1 MHAFYVISRW
11 VALGVVLLS
20 SCYLSAQSETFGYM
34 QPVTV
39 EGDTTIVVLRD
50 HFLEPGIVTEAD
62 AGAAFK
68 CKLNTTKDTLRLIRT
83 GIPMPALSTLNIST
97 RTAEHTLLLKRTRK
111 EDIVFTFDP
120 GDKIYQQVSVVGDL
134 TNWNPNV
141 LFMQNINGVWQTT
154 LTLNPGRYQ
163 YQIVADGNWFLDPNN
178 PVQVENGIG
187 GYNSL
192 LEVGARNNTPLPY
205 ITPAW
210 LDSASYNGNTYRSV
224 NLRFNFDHR
233 QAEVITLWEN
243 TRVQVD
249 TGWRLNEE
257 TLTEHPH
264 WQIIIP
270 QEAANAGRTHLRIYA
285 VVNGRYTNDLLI
297 PIENGRVVTDA
308 ETLKRDD
315 FQRSI
320 MYFLMVDR
328 FNNGNKKNDQPVK
341 DNRVAPQANYM
352 GGDLA
357 GIQQK
362 LEEGYFEQLGVNAL
376 WISPVFQNPMGAY
389 QEFPEPHRW
398 FSGYHGY
405 WPISLSKVDVRFG
418 SNTEFKT
425 LVEDMHAQNMNVFL
439 DYVANHIHAEHPLWA
454 AHPEWFSPLDLPDG
468 RKNLRLW
475 DEQRLTTW
483 FEPYMPSFDHAQPQV
498 AEACADSAMY
508 WLTTFG
514 IDGFRHDA
522 TKHIETEFWR
532 LLTYKIKTEVSVPQ
546 NKPIYQI
553 GETFGSR
560 ELIGS
565 YLGSGFLD
573 AQFDFNMYFDA
584 RSVFATADLPF
595 SRLSASLHETFDYY
609 GWHHVMGNL
618 TGNHD
623 MARFISY
630 ASGDLKWDEN
640 DKEAGWN
647 RKIEVTDPVGYAR
660 LKMLHA
666 FNMTVPGIPII
677 YYGDEIG
684 MPGANDPDNRRMM
697 RFKELS
703 PQELSVQQTVQ
714 QLTRLRSTHMALLYG
729 DLIETPVSNG
739 SALDYAYLRN
749 YFNDHVL
756 TVFHKGSSPMELRIT
771 LPETLSN
778 LEPKAQFGS
787 TVSVEN
793 GVLTV
798 SKAEGNCFEIITFDA
813 R

>member
-1 MHAFYVISRW
+1 MRIFWVFVGFFLAVSGYGQAEIFGVGQPIVIER
-11 VALGVVLLS
+11 
-20 SCYLSAQSETFGYM
+20 
-34 QPVTV
+34 
-39 EGDTTIVVLRD
+39 DTTVVILKD
-50 HFLEPGIVTEAD
+50 YFPETANIQKFECGPHLH
-62 AGAAFK
+62 
-68 CKLNTTKDTLRLIRT
+68 CKANKNHDTLLLIRT
-83 GIPMPALSTLNIST
+83 AFPMPVLSTLEVTTRLST
-97 RTAEHTLLLKRTRK
+97 YHILLRK
-111 EDIVFTFDP
+111 TQKEQLTFTFDP
-120 GDKIYQQVSVVGDL
+120 KGNTYNRVAIVGDL
-134 TNWNPNV
+134 TNWNPNQI
-141 LFMQNINGVWQTT
+141 FMEKTNGIWQTT

-192 LEVGARNNTPLPY
+192 LEIGVRDASAQPY

-210 LDSASYNGNTYRSV
+210 LDSADLNGTLYRSV
-224 NLRFNFDHR
+224 NVQFNFDHR
-233 QAEVITLWEN
+233 QAEVIAFWEN
-243 TRVQVD
+243 HRIAVD
-249 TGWRLNEE
+249 TALRLNEE
-257 TLTEHPH
+257 TLVEFPN
-264 WQIIIP
+264 WQIVIP
-270 QEAANAGRTHLRIYA
+270 QQAMNVGRSHLRVYA
-285 VVNGRYTNDLLI
+285 SVNGQCTNDLLI
-297 PIENGRVVTDA
+297 PLENGRVITNPA
-308 ETLKRDD
+308 ELQRDD
-315 FQRSI
+315 FQRTI

-328 FNNGNKKNDQPVK
+328 FNNGNRKNDQPVK
-341 DNRVAPQANYM
+341 DKRVAPPANYM

-362 LEEGYFEQLGVNAL
+362 LEEGYFQQLGVNAL

-405 WPISLSKVDVRFG
+405 WPISLSTVDVRFG
-418 SNTEFKT
+418 SNDEFRS
-425 LVEDMHAQNMNVFL
+425 LVEDLHAQDMQVFL
-439 DYVANHIHAEHPLWA
+439 DYVANHIHAEHPLWKE
-454 AHPEWFSPLDLPDG
+454 HPDWFTPLELPDG

-532 LLTYKIKTEVSVPQ
+532 LLTYKIKTEVSIPQ

-565 YLGSGFLD
+565 YLGSGLLD

-584 RSVFATADLPF
+584 RSVFATADIPF
-595 SRLSASLHETFDYY
+595 SRLSASMHESFAYY
-609 GWHHVMGNL
+609 GWHHLMGNL

-640 DKEAGWN
+640 DKEAGWLRN
-647 RKIEVTDPVGYAR
+647 IQVTDPVGYAR

-666 FNMTVPGIPII
+666 FNMTIPGIPII

-697 RFKELS
+697 YFKGLT
-703 PQELSVQQTVQ
+703 PAELSVQTTIER
-714 QLTRLRSTHMALLYG
+714 LTHLRSTHMALLFG
-729 DLIETPVSNG
+729 DLVELPVAGG
-739 SALDYAYLRN
+739 SPMEYAYLRN

-756 TVFHKGSSPMELRIT
+756 TVFHKGTAPMNLRIP
-771 LPETLSN
+771 LPASCQQLM
-778 LEPKAQFGS
+778 PVAQFGS
-787 TVSVEN
+787 EVTIEN
-793 GVLTV
+793 GVLSI
-798 SKAEGNCFEIITFDA
+798 SKADGNCFEIITFEA